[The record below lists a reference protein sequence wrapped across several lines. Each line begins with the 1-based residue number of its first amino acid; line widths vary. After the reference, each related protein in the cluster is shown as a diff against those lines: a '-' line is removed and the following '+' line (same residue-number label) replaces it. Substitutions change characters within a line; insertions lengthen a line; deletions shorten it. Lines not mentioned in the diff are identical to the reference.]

1 MQVKVKQI
9 VHVLAL
15 GSGQVT
21 RVFPDSS
28 FDVKIG
34 GYGEMHFSAEGQIG
48 QSGVQRVFYQD
59 PMLIIPPNNPKLWA
73 SFRQMALSM
82 YAELAKLEAAGMIA
96 AETEISD
103 A

>member
-1 MQVKVKQI
+1 MQVKIKQV

-21 RVFPDSS
+21 RIFPDGS

-59 PMLIIPPNNPKLWA
+59 PMLIAPPDNPKLWA
-73 SFRQMALSM
+73 AFKQMAMTM
-82 YAELAKLEAAGMIA
+82 YAELAKLQAVGGLSGKEGS
-96 AETEISD
+96 ED